1 MKRYRVFYI
10 DEVQANSEE
19 EAYEETLKYLQ
30 DCIKNQDVSAFNYEL
45 IGEIT
50 WKPVELKADYW
61 IIQESNGYD
70 EYKDEVGDNLMF
82 TTKDEAQEKIDQINK
97 EFFNRIT
104 NNLLGETNA

>member
-19 EAYEETLKYLQ
+19 DAYEETLKYLQ
-30 DCIKNQDVSAFNYEL
+30 DCIKNQDVSAFGYEY
-45 IGEIT
+45 IGD
-50 WKPVELKADYW
+50 VE
-61 IIQESNGYD
+61 
-70 EYKDEVGDNLMF
+70 
-82 TTKDEAQEKIDQINK
+82 EAKLDK